1 MLTSAS
7 KQSQYRKGEK
17 SGKDRDKKEIKT
29 NLLPGDTSSFC
40 LTVWSFVN
48 FTL

>member
-17 SGKDRDKKEIKT
+17 SGKDRDKKRLKPIYYLEILPPSVSQCG
-29 NLLPGDTSSFC
+29 LL
-40 LTVWSFVN
+40 
-48 FTL
+48 